1 MENDMSKQDDRAQKI
16 SEWLQHVQGWKD
28 SGKSLAA
35 YAKAHGLA
43 LWAMYHWRG
52 VLIREGH
59 WHQEPKAFAKTR
71 SRSPLALRFAKVSV
85 TDRCPP
91 VPLTVRLHL
100 ANGRRAEIDLA
111 GIEQLETILGAL
123 ERQP

>member
-1 MENDMSKQDDRAQKI
+1 MSKQDDRAQKI
-16 SEWLQHVQGWKD
+16 TEWMTRLQGWKD

-35 YAKAHGLA
+35 YAKDHGLA

-59 WHQEPKAFAKTR
+59 WHQEPRRHAK
-71 SRSPLALRFAKVSV
+71 SRRHSRFTPRFAKVAI
-85 TDRCPP
+85 TEACPP
-91 VPLTVRLHL
+91 TLLIVRLHL

-111 GIEQLETILGAL
+111 GVDQLEAILGVL
-123 ERQP
+123 ERRP